1 VSFHNDNPSDAT
13 CMLKPPPTPRPAIGR
28 QASVARTA
36 VGHWLVITTVGLL
49 LNAPDTTIRFLTLVG
64 LLCEDCA
71 IPWSTME
78 SRLILSSKFI
88 GSIDSDVCLQIEGKF
103 SEENSLLS
111 IGSPVGRLGET
122 HPDLH

>member
-1 VSFHNDNPSDAT
+1 
-13 CMLKPPPTPRPAIGR
+13 
-28 QASVARTA
+28 
-36 VGHWLVITTVGLL
+36 
-49 LNAPDTTIRFLTLVG
+49 
-64 LLCEDCA
+64 
-71 IPWSTME
+71 ME

-111 IGSPVGRLGET
+111 IGSPVGSLGET